1 MPGVLK
7 QSTGPTSFAVQLEDG
22 RLLRGHQD
30 HLIPRSSVI
39 QESIVNQEVLPPSAA
54 EQPELQLEEPLT
66 QPTEIVQS
74 APQDIPEKRYPTR
87 NRQASRYLAD
97 FVTKWLVM
105 L

>member
-22 RLLRGHQD
+22 RLLRRHPN
-30 HLIPRSSVI
+30 HLIPQSSVI
-39 QESIVNQEVLPPSAA
+39 QEPIADQEVPPPQTA

-66 QPTEIVQS
+66 QPTEPVQS

-87 NRQASRYLAD
+87 NRQTPRYLAD
-97 FVTKWLVM
+97 FVTK
-105 L
+105 